1 MALEI
6 ERKFLV
12 CGDYKHLATSST
24 RIRQGY
30 LSSRSGCTVRVR
42 LRADKGYL
50 TIKGPSRDGGL
61 SRYEFEKEITLDEAL
76 SLFTLCEP
84 GIVDKIRWR
93 VPYGA
98 HLFEVDEFL
107 GENQGLV
114 VAEVELQ
121 SEDEAFLRPGF
132 LGEEV
137 TGQRRY
143 YNSCLRV
150 HPCTRWEEDKQ

>member
-50 TIKGPSRDGGL
+50 TIKGPSRDSGL
-61 SRYEFEKEITLDEAL
+61 SRYEFEKEITFDEAL
-76 SLFTLCEP
+76 SLLTLCEP
-84 GIVDKIRWR
+84 GIIDKQRWL
-93 VPYGA
+93 VPVGK
-98 HLFEVDEFL
+98 HVFEVDEFF
-107 GENQGLV
+107 GENEGLV
-114 VAEVELQ
+114 VAEVELARA
-121 SEDEAFLRPGF
+121 DEPFERPPF
-132 LGEEV
+132 LGMEV
-137 TGQRRY
+137 TGDRRY
-143 YNSCLRV
+143 YNSALRQ
-150 HPCTRWEEDKQ
+150 HPFNRW